1 MDTAEPDRHMIDV
14 NAGGR
19 GLAEM
24 RFEPLHYPELLHLI
38 NPTGDVGIVTL
49 WTPRSTALRI
59 LQRTCPAILDPH
71 RGRVAVVSNL
81 YGDGL
86 YAMLCNLLYNPQV
99 RHIVAVGEQLK
110 VPTCAE
116 IESLL
121 ANGVEETT
129 LLGARVMRICDTDRI
144 LPADRNFQF
153 DQLRSNITFRY
164 LGEFSGGA
172 AQELPGYLD
181 SLPARE
187 PGWTGDRI
195 KVDEQQLDV
204 PMMPSDPIAHQ
215 VQRAHPLDCW
225 EELVARCM
233 RFGRRVTLRSGPR
246 LELLNVKTVI
256 SQPKEESADVLSAY
270 GFSLGQFRDYQAKM
284 FDAALPQDISLGSR
298 ERSYTYGNRL
308 RGYFDQG
315 KRGQDT
321 LATVVDAL
329 RANPESRRAFIS
341 LWDTGVDLVRAE
353 EDAESGMPCLV
364 TLYFRRVDEH
374 LTLTATYRSHNLLTA
389 WLENVYG
396 LMAIHNHV
404 AEQVSMPPG
413 QISVISH
420 SLGIDPRSP
429 YFRIAHAISETWK
442 TDEDLDRSTGRH
454 SLREDPNG
462 YFRVTVDEADWQIVA
477 EHWFSGLLIKRYKGD
492 RAAKVERKIIGDMAV
507 SLVSHAM
514 WLGGELMA
522 KEAELMAR
530 KASHRE

>member
-1 MDTAEPDRHMIDV
+1 M
-14 NAGGR
+14 
-19 GLAEM
+19 AEM
-24 RFEPLHYPELLHLI
+24 RFEPLYYPELLHLI
-38 NPTGDVGIVTL
+38 NPAGDVGIVTL
-49 WTPRSTALRI
+49 WTPRITALRI
-59 LQRTCPAILDPH
+59 LRRACPAILDPSQS
-71 RGRVAVVSNL
+71 RVAVVSNL

-99 RHIVAVGEQLK
+99 RHIVAIGEQLK

-121 ANGVEETT
+121 ANGIEETT
-129 LLGARVMRICDTDRI
+129 LLGARVLRISGTDRVF
-144 LPADRNFQF
+144 PAAGNFGV
-153 DQLRSNITFRY
+153 DQLRSNLTFRY
-164 LGEFSGGA
+164 LGEFSGGIA
-172 AQELPGYLD
+172 TAELPGYLD

-187 PGWTGDRI
+187 PGWTGGRV
-195 KVDEQQLDV
+195 KVDDQQLDV

-215 VQRAHPLDCW
+215 VQRARPLDCW

-233 RFGRRVTLRSGPR
+233 RFGRRVKLRSGPR

-256 SQPKEESADVLSAY
+256 SEPAEESADVLSKY
-270 GFSLGQFRDYQAKM
+270 GFSLSQFRDYQLKM
-284 FDAALPQDISLGSR
+284 FDAALPRDLSMGDQ

-329 RANPESRRAFIS
+329 TANPESRRALIS
-341 LWDTGVDLVRAE
+341 LWDTGADLTHAE
-353 EDAESGMPCLV
+353 QDAESGLPCLV
-364 TLYFRRVDEH
+364 TLYFRKVDER

-396 LMAIHNHV
+396 LMAIQNYA
-404 AEQVSMPPG
+404 AEQVGLPPG
-413 QISVISH
+413 QITVISH

-429 YFRIAHAISETWK
+429 YFQIAHAISEGWK
-442 TDEDLDRSTGRH
+442 TDQDVDRATGKH

-462 YFRVTVDEADWQIVA
+462 YFRVTVDEQDWQIVA
-477 EHWFSGLLIKRYKGD
+477 EHWYSGLLIKRYTGD

-522 KEAELMAR
+522 KEAELLAK
-530 KASHRE
+530 KAAQPR

>member
-1 MDTAEPDRHMIDV
+1 
-14 NAGGR
+14 
-19 GLAEM
+19 M
-24 RFEPLHYPELLHLI
+24 RFEPLRYPELLHLV
-38 NPTGDVGIVTL
+38 NPAGDVGLVTL
-49 WTPRSTALRI
+49 WTPRSTALRV
-59 LQRTCPAILDPH
+59 LRRACPAILDPH
-71 RGRVAVVSNL
+71 QSRVAVVSNL

-99 RHIVAVGEQLK
+99 RHIVAIGEQLK

-116 IESLL
+116 IEALL

-129 LLGARVMRICDTDRI
+129 LLGAQVMRISGTDRM
-144 LPADRNFQF
+144 LPADGNFQV
-153 DQLRSNITFRY
+153 DRLRSNLTFRY
-164 LGEFSGGA
+164 LGEFSGGTA
-172 AQELPGYLD
+172 IAELPGYLD
-181 SLPARE
+181 SLPATE
-187 PGWTGDRI
+187 PGLTGDRV
-195 KVDEQQLDV
+195 KVDERQLDV

-215 VQRAHPLDCW
+215 VQRAQPLDCW

-256 SQPKEESADVLSAY
+256 SQPREEPADVLSKY
-270 GFSLGQFRDYQAKM
+270 GFSLSQFRDYQAKM
-284 FDAALPQDISLGSR
+284 FDAALPQDLSMADG

-321 LATVVDAL
+321 LATVVEAL
-329 RANPESRRAFIS
+329 RRNPESRRAFIS
-341 LWDTGVDLVRAE
+341 LWDNAADLAYAE
-353 EDAESGMPCLV
+353 EDEESGMPCLV
-364 TLYFRRVDEH
+364 TLYFRKVDER

-389 WLENVYG
+389 WLENAYG
-396 LMAIHNHV
+396 LMAIQNHV
-404 AEQVSMPPG
+404 AKEVGMPPG

-429 YFRIAHAISETWK
+429 YYRMAHTISKEWK
-442 TDEDLDRSTGRH
+442 TDEDVDRASGKH

-462 YFRVTVDEADWQIVA
+462 YFRVTVDEQEWHIVA
-477 EHWFSGLLIKRYKGD
+477 EHWFSGLLIKRYTGD
-492 RAAKVERKIIGDMAV
+492 RAAKIERKIIGDMAV

-522 KEAELMAR
+522 KEAELIAKKAAR
-530 KASHRE
+530 SA

>member
-1 MDTAEPDRHMIDV
+1 
-14 NAGGR
+14 
-19 GLAEM
+19 LAEM

-38 NPTGDVGIVTL
+38 NPMGDVGIVTL

-59 LQRTCPAILDPH
+59 LKRTCPAILDPH
-71 RGRVAVVSNL
+71 HGRIAVISNL

-99 RHIVAVGEQLK
+99 RHIVAIGERLK
-110 VPTCAE
+110 VPTCTE

-129 LLGARVMRICDTDRI
+129 LLGARVMRISGTNRV
-144 LPADRNFQF
+144 LPAAGNFQV
-153 DQLRSNITFRY
+153 DRLRANLTFRY
-164 LGEFSGGA
+164 LGEFSGGTA
-172 AQELPGYLD
+172 AAELPRYID

-187 PGWTGDRI
+187 PGRTGDRV

-204 PMMPSDPIAHQ
+204 PMMPSDPIGHQ
-215 VQRAHPLDCW
+215 VQRACPLDCW
-225 EELVARCM
+225 EELVTRCM

-256 SQPKEESADVLSAY
+256 SQPAQEPADVLSKY
-270 GFSLGQFRDYQAKM
+270 GFSLSQFRDYQAKM
-284 FDAALPQDISLGSR
+284 FDAVLPHDLSMSGD

-315 KRGQDT
+315 RHGRDT
-321 LATVVDAL
+321 LATVIDAL
-329 RANPESRRAFIS
+329 RMNPESRRAFIS
-341 LWDTGVDLVRAE
+341 LWDTAADLAYAE
-353 EDAESGMPCLV
+353 KDAESGMPCLV
-364 TLYFRRVDEH
+364 TLYFRKVDER

-396 LMAIHNHV
+396 LMAIQGYV
-404 AEQVSMPPG
+404 AEQIGMPPG

-429 YFRIAHAISETWK
+429 YFRIAHSISEEWK
-442 TDEDLDRSTGRH
+442 TDEDVDRSSGKH

-462 YFRVTVDEADWQIVA
+462 YFRVTVDEQDWQIVA
-477 EHWFSGLLIKRYKGD
+477 EHWFSGILIKRYTGD
-492 RAAKVERKIIGDMAV
+492 RAAKIERKIIGDMAV
-507 SLVSHAM
+507 SLVSHGM
-514 WLGGELMA
+514 WLARELMA
-522 KEAELMAR
+522 KEAELMAK
-530 KASHRE
+530 KAAHSG